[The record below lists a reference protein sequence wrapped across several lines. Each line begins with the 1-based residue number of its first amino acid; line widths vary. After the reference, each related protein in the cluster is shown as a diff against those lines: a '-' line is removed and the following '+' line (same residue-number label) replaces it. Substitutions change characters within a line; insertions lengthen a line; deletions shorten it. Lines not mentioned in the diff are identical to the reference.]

1 MKNNN
6 FKKRKTFV
14 RTSFF
19 AAIISIIL
27 FIYFFSSIN
36 IVRSKS
42 FKIDEN
48 QDIKIANN
56 VPKNYLSWG
65 MKSINY
71 NNLELKKH
79 VNIKIALL
87 DSGVNEHKDL
97 NGVVKATKNF
107 TNSDEKDNLNHGTPI
122 AGILASNNN
131 LKGILNDIDIYNA
144 KVINDNGSIEEE
156 NIINAIDWAIEKD
169 IDIINMSFGF
179 KHPSKKLENKINYAV
194 QKNIIIVASA
204 GNRYGLNTD
213 YPAKYEN
220 VISVGSID
228 SNLELSKFNPD
239 GKIDFLAPGEKI
251 LSTCNMGEYKL
262 YTGTSF
268 SAPFVTGIIGRY
280 LSASNIKKDEHRFE
294 KVYKHLLKH
303 STKKLFNNNFNIIQ
317 CD

>member
-1 MKNNN
+1 MLEQ
-6 FKKRKTFV
+6 V
-14 RTSFF
+14 FF
-19 AAIISIIL
+19 ADNNINY
-27 FIYFFSSIN
+27 FIYIFFSSIN

-122 AGILASNNN
+122 AGILAANNN

-194 QKNIIIVASA
+194 QKI
-204 GNRYGLNTD
+204 
-213 YPAKYEN
+213 
-220 VISVGSID
+220 
-228 SNLELSKFNPD
+228 
-239 GKIDFLAPGEKI
+239 
-251 LSTCNMGEYKL
+251 
-262 YTGTSF
+262 
-268 SAPFVTGIIGRY
+268 
-280 LSASNIKKDEHRFE
+280 
-294 KVYKHLLKH
+294 
-303 STKKLFNNNFNIIQ
+303 
-317 CD
+317 